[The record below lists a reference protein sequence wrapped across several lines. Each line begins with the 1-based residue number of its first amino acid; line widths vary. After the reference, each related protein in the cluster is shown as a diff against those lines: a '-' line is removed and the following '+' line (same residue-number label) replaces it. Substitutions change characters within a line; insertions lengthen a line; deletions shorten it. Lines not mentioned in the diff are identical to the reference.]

1 MLRTSQKFPE
11 CTSKQYQKPD
21 LQLSGT
27 GALGP
32 SNLSL
37 GASLVVQLVKNPSAM
52 WKNWVRSLV
61 WEDPLQKEMETHSS
75 VLARKSH
82 GQRSLVGYSPWCC
95 RESDTT
101 MQLTY
106 THQYPCLGNPM
117 DGAAW
122 WATVHGSQRVRLS
135 E

>member
-1 MLRTSQKFPE
+1 
-11 CTSKQYQKPD
+11 
-21 LQLSGT
+21 
-27 GALGP
+27 
-32 SNLSL
+32 
-37 GASLVVQLVKNPSAM
+37 M